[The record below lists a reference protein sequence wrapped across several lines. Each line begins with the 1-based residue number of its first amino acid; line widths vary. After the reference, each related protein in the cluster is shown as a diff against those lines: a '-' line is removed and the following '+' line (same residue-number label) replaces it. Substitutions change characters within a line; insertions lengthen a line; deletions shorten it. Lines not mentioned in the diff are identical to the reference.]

1 MAPLVA
7 FSIGAFAVYN
17 VYRYFWREWA
27 RANDIL
33 NEQMHGNPG
42 KDEPVEL
49 VKDPV
54 TGEYRVKD

>member
-1 MAPLVA
+1 MVPLVA
-7 FSIGAFAVYN
+7 FGIGAFAVYN

-27 RANDIL
+27 RV
-33 NEQMHGNPG
+33 NEAL
-42 KDEPVEL
+42 DETLHQAHKQDDTVEL